1 MGDSPGETT
10 NKRVERTIAAD
21 RCESVLQRVSKVW
34 VSLIVLVRSNHLRD
48 EKMLVKEKLTKLS
61 IKRAIDGGRGWMG
74 TTGSHQTQ
82 CNLSLFGV

>member
-10 NKRVERTIAAD
+10 NKRVERTIAAE

-48 EKMLVKEKLTKLS
+48 EKNVGKGKVNQVKY
-61 IKRAIDGGRGWMG
+61 
-74 TTGSHQTQ
+74 
-82 CNLSLFGV
+82 